1 MSDIMETGKFAYNA
15 NVIFLM
21 YADDPANMVTPSPI
35 LNLEYA
41 KNKLSD
47 FRGTQYLLFER
58 TKGLLSEYHLTPG
71 NTPASTTG
79 SDMFGG
85 GDLE

>member
-1 MSDIMETGKFAYNA
+1 METGKFAYNA

-21 YADDPANMVTPSPI
+21 YADDPAVMVTPSPV

-58 TKGLLSEYHLTPG
+58 TKGLLSEYHLAPSKTKIKK
-71 NTPASTTG
+71 TAASKKSNESKG
-79 SDMFGG
+79 E
-85 GDLE
+85 DLE

>member
-1 MSDIMETGKFAYNA
+1 MILQ
-15 NVIFLM
+15 I
-21 YADDPANMVTPSPI
+21 MVTPSPI

-58 TKGLLSEYHLTPG
+58 TKGLLSEYHLASSTPG
-71 NTPASTTG
+71 NATANTTG